1 MSGGSSEEELAHIVN
16 DLGIGPYF
24 LGTFDKR
31 FPGFISTSKMACAIV
46 NTGTRESGGQ
56 HWIAMGWFPNSRT
69 FYMFD
74 PFGFSDK
81 KLLQIYNFEY
91 QGLLKRSALYST
103 SDRCIEFVKSIDS
116 VQGPYSA
123 ACGLFCC
130 LFLHAFVNWPNSPM
144 SKNPTM
150 DLVVGVPNSKLMEP
164 SSEKTFFNN
173 QEKMYCFLKQKSPYF
188 RSHEFTIK
196 KNTSF
201 NHVKN
206 FIE

>member
-1 MSGGSSEEELAHIVN
+1 MSGGSSEEELAHIIK

-31 FPGFISTSKMACAIV
+31 FPGFISASKISCAIV

-56 HWIAMGWFPNSRT
+56 HWIAMAWFPNSKT

-74 PFGFSDK
+74 PFGFSNK

-91 QGLLKRSALYST
+91 QGLLRRSAIS
-103 SDRCIEFVKSIDS
+103 SSNRCIEFIKSVDS

-144 SKNPTM
+144 NNNPTM
-150 DLVVGVPNSKLMEP
+150 DLVDGVPNSKLMDPNFEQVFL
-164 SSEKTFFNN
+164 KN
-173 QEKMYCFLKQKSPYF
+173 QEKMYAFMKQKSAYF
-188 RSHEFTIK
+188 RNNESSIRHK
-196 KNTSF
+196 TSF
-201 NHVKN
+201 NHVKTLLN
-206 FIE
+206 K